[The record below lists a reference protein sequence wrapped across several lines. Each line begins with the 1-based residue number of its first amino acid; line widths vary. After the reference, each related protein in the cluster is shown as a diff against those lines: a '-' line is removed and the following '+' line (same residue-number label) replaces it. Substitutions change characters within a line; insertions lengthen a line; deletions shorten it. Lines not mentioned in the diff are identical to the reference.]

1 MNKLKVVI
9 VESPAKAKTINKF
22 LGKDYSVVSSFGHIC
37 DLPAKSLAVDI
48 EKNFSPQYEVSSEK
62 KRVVR
67 DLMSATKNAEA
78 IYLASDD
85 DREGEA
91 ISWHLKEVLNL
102 PSDKTQRII
111 FHEVTEKAIKQAIKN
126 PRDIDM
132 NLVNSQQA
140 RRILDRLVGYMISPV
155 LWAKIKKGGLSAGRV
170 QSVAVRLIVE
180 REREIDKF
188 KSKSYFRI
196 SAVFKTDHE
205 ESINAEMEDADS
217 ITKDEAY
224 DILGKIKN
232 NADSFVVDAV
242 NKKTSS
248 RSPIAPFTTSTLQ
261 QEASSKLGFS
271 VSQTMLLAQH
281 LYEAGKISYMRTDS
295 VILSEDAISQAEDVI
310 RKDFGEEYVQKR
322 QFKNKSKLAQAAHE
336 AIRPT
341 HFEDVD
347 VSDDEK
353 EQKLYTLIRRRAIAS
368 QMADAII
375 DKTTIKI
382 KNKNIDD
389 VVFVVNEEIVSFP
402 GFLKLYNSNKNDG
415 DGEYLSHDVNE
426 GMTLQCISSIAKEK
440 FTQHPARYSEASL
453 VKELEARGIGRP
465 STYATIITTVQKRGY
480 VVKES
485 REGIERQYAVWKLE
499 DGKIIESVEKKI
511 EGSEK
516 NKLFPT
522 DIAYYV
528 NDFIVEYFPD
538 ITDYKF
544 TASIEKKLDD
554 VAEAKEN
561 WVEMLKDFYTRFH
574 KELQNSEGAG
584 RVVFKERPARFLGTD
599 PETGKNIY
607 VARRRY
613 GPVMQIGEGAENTH
627 YYSLLPW
634 QGVDTIT
641 LDEALLLKTFPKEIG
656 EYKGKNIILR
666 NGSYG
671 PYLEYNGK
679 NMKVYD
685 CSDIFNF
692 TLERAIDIIEKA
704 LNRA

>member
-1 MNKLKVVI
+1 MSKVVI

-22 LGKDYSVVSSFGHIC
+22 LGKDYSVMSSFGHIR
-37 DLPAKSLAVDI
+37 DLPAKSMAVDI
-48 EKNFSPQYEVSSEK
+48 ENNFSPQYEISSDK
-62 KRVVR
+62 KKVVR

-102 PSDKTQRII
+102 PSDKTRRII
-111 FHEVTEKAIKQAIKN
+111 FHEVTEKAIKQAITS

-180 REREIDKF
+180 REREIANF
-188 KSKSYFRI
+188 KSKSFFRI
-196 SAVFKTDHE
+196 YATFKTDNE
-205 ESINAEMEDADS
+205 ENINAEMEDADS

-224 DILGKIKN
+224 AILDKIKIY
-232 NADSFVVDAV
+232 ADSFVVDAV

-295 VILSEDAISQAEDVI
+295 VILSEDAIAQAEDVI

-341 HFEDVD
+341 HFKDVE
-347 VSDDEK
+347 VSKDEK
-353 EQKLYTLIRRRAIAS
+353 EQKLYMLIRRRAIAS

-382 KNKNIDD
+382 RNKNIDD
-389 VVFVVNEEIVSFP
+389 VVFAVNEEIVSFP

-415 DGEYLSHDVNE
+415 DGEYLSHDIKE
-426 GMTLQCISSIAKEK
+426 GMVLQCISSMSKEK

-485 REGIERQYAVWKLE
+485 REGTERQYVVLKLE
-499 DGKIIESVEKKI
+499 NGEIVESIEKKI

-528 NDFIVEYFPD
+528 NDFVVKYFPD

-544 TASIEKKLDD
+544 TASVEKKLDD
-554 VAEAKEN
+554 VAENKEN
-561 WVEMLKDFYTRFH
+561 WVEMLKDFYARFH
-574 KELQNSEGAG
+574 KELQNSECAEK
-584 RVVFKERPARFLGTD
+584 VVFSERPARFLGTD

-634 QGVDTIT
+634 QGVDTIS

-656 EYKGKNIILR
+656 EYRGKNIILR
-666 NGSYG
+666 NGSFG

-704 LNRA
+704 LNKA